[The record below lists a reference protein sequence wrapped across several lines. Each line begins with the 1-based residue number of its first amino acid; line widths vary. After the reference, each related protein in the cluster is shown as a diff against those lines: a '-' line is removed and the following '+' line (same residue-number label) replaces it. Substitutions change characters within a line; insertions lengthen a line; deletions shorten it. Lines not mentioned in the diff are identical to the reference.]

1 MFLLIQ
7 VYKRQWSGIGKHIC
21 NMKFIRKIKPFHVDD
36 RGEMTY
42 LIEDAIAP
50 IQSVLLITCKKGSIR
65 ANHIH
70 TKDSHYS
77 YMLSGSMEYSYK
89 EEDKKIKTVVV
100 KKGETVYTPPHEAH
114 AMKFLEDSVFLAFT
128 TEKRK
133 RAKYEEDLRRVD
145 LVK

>member
-1 MFLLIQ
+1 MKLIRNL
-7 VYKRQWSGIGKHIC
+7 KA
-21 NMKFIRKIKPFHVDD
+21 FHVDE

-42 LIEDAIAP
+42 LIEDAVP
-50 IQSVLLITCKKGSIR
+50 SIQSVLLITCKKGSIR

-77 YMLSGSMEYSYK
+77 YMLNGSMEYSYREGGDNK
-89 EEDKKIKTVVV
+89 NPIEHVIV
-100 KKGETVYTPPHEAH
+100 KQGEMVYTPPHEAH

-133 RAKYEEDLRRVD
+133 RDKYEEDLQRID

>member
-1 MFLLIQ
+1 MKLI
-7 VYKRQWSGIGKHIC
+7 R
-21 NMKFIRKIKPFHVDD
+21 NLKPFHIDT

-42 LIEDAIAP
+42 LIEDVISP
-50 IQSVLLITCKKGSIR
+50 IQSVLLITCKKGSVR

-77 YMLSGSMEYSYK
+77 YMLKGSMEYSYK
-89 EEDKKIKTVVV
+89 KDDKEPVKHIKVLE
-100 KKGETVYTPPHEAH
+100 GEMVYTPPHEAH

-128 TEKRK
+128 TEKRM
-133 RAKYEEDLRRVD
+133 RDKYESDLRRVE

>member
-1 MFLLIQ
+1 
-7 VYKRQWSGIGKHIC
+7 
-21 NMKFIRKIKPFHVDD
+21 MKFVKKIKPFHVDE

-42 LIEDAIAP
+42 LIENVEAP
-50 IQSVLLITCKKGSIR
+50 IKSVLLITCKKGSIR

-77 YMLSGSMEYSYK
+77 YMLSGSMEYSYREGEDNENPIKRIMVKK
-89 EEDKKIKTVVV
+89 EEM
-100 KKGETVYTPPHEAH
+100 VYTPPHEAH

-133 RAKYEEDLRRVD
+133 KDKYEEDLQRID
-145 LVK
+145 LIK

>member
-1 MFLLIQ
+1 
-7 VYKRQWSGIGKHIC
+7 
-21 NMKFIRKIKPFHVDD
+21 MKIIRNIKPFHIDE

-42 LIEDAIAP
+42 LIEGAA
-50 IQSVLLITCKKGSIR
+50 IQSILRITCKKGSIR

-77 YMLSGSMEYSYK
+77 YLLSGSMEYSFRK
-89 EEDKKIKTVVV
+89 GMDNKNPIRRIIV
-100 KKGETVYTPPHEAH
+100 KKGEMVYTPPLEAH

-128 TEKRK
+128 TEKRNK
-133 RAKYEEDLRRVD
+133 DKYEEDLKRVV

>member
-1 MFLLIQ
+1 MKLI
-7 VYKRQWSGIGKHIC
+7 R
-21 NMKFIRKIKPFHVDD
+21 NLKPFHIDE
-36 RGEMTY
+36 RGGMTY
-42 LIEDAIAP
+42 LIKDATPP

-89 EEDKKIKTVVV
+89 EENDKGVIKHVRILE
-100 KKGETVYTPPHEAH
+100 GEAVYTPHHEAH

-133 RAKYEEDLRRVD
+133 RNKYETDLRRID
-145 LVK
+145 LIK

>member
-1 MFLLIQ
+1 MRLI
-7 VYKRQWSGIGKHIC
+7 R
-21 NMKFIRKIKPFHVDD
+21 NLKPFHIDK

-42 LIEDAIAP
+42 LIENTAP

-70 TKDSHYS
+70 KKDSHYS
-77 YMLSGSMEYSYK
+77 YMLSGSMAYSYREGDDNK
-89 EEDKKIKTVVV
+89 NPIEHVIV
-100 KKGETVYTPPHEAH
+100 KQGEMVYTAPHEAH
-114 AMKFLEDSVFLAFT
+114 AMKFLEDSAFLAFT

-133 RAKYEEDLRRVD
+133 KDKYEEGLQRID

>member
-1 MFLLIQ
+1 
-7 VYKRQWSGIGKHIC
+7 
-21 NMKFIRKIKPFHVDD
+21 MKLTRNVKPFHIDE

-42 LIEDAIAP
+42 LIEDVAIR
-50 IQSVLLITCKKGSIR
+50 SVLLITCKKGSIR

-77 YMLSGSMEYSYK
+77 YMLRGSMEYSFREGINDKSPIKHVLVK
-89 EEDKKIKTVVV
+89 E
-100 KKGETVYTPPHEAH
+100 GEMVYTPPLEAH

-133 RAKYEEDLRRVD
+133 KDKYEEDLRRID
-145 LVK
+145 LIK

>member
-1 MFLLIQ
+1 MKLIRNL
-7 VYKRQWSGIGKHIC
+7 KA
-21 NMKFIRKIKPFHVDD
+21 FHVDE

-42 LIEDAIAP
+42 LIENAVP
-50 IQSVLLITCKKGSIR
+50 SIQSVLLITCKKGSIR

-77 YMLSGSMEYSYK
+77 YMLNGSMEYSYREGGDNK
-89 EEDKKIKTVVV
+89 NQIEHVIV
-100 KKGETVYTPPHEAH
+100 KQGEMVYTPPLEAH

-133 RAKYEEDLRRVD
+133 KDKYEEDLQRID